1 MSTIAHFSCPWYFLP
16 LLLSLHLPLY
26 RLLEPGCSQVG
37 ISCWRNIL
45 SWPCPGS
52 SWRWTRDLWAITAN
66 SKRTLQEWQPIWES
80 GTKSLEKPGEFE
92 WTMMR
97 QINHPFYQ
105 VDWDQLGCA
114 SPKCHL
120 STYHQPHT
128 LGWGTVLSFFC
139 ICLGTATCLFRVLG
153 KTSHMFKEWRHQNTW
168 SNLLDSR
175 RGPGMNDKS
184 TQQHYSTQSPSM
196 HCVWRPYV
204 QSPEKSM
211 KNTGSTSNRR
221 ECELRAARRTWG
233 QAKLPWEQTLMSQQ
247 RFGNTLDIFS
257 TS

>member
-52 SWRWTRDLWAITAN
+52 SWRWTLDLWAITAN
-66 SKRTLQEWQPIWES
+66 SKRTLQEWQPTWES
-80 GTKSLEKPGEFE
+80 GTKSLEKPGDFE
-92 WTMMR
+92 WTVNR
-97 QINHPFYQ
+97 QINHPYYQ
-105 VDWDQLGCA
+105 VDRDQLGCA

-128 LGWGTVLSFFC
+128 LGRGTVLSFFS
-139 ICLGTATCLFRVLG
+139 IFLGTATCLFRVLG

-184 TQQHYSTQSPSM
+184 TQHYSNQTYSM
-196 HCVWRPYV
+196 HCVWHPY
-204 QSPEKSM
+204 
-211 KNTGSTSNRR
+211 
-221 ECELRAARRTWG
+221 L
-233 QAKLPWEQTLMSQQ
+233 
-247 RFGNTLDIFS
+247 
-257 TS
+257 